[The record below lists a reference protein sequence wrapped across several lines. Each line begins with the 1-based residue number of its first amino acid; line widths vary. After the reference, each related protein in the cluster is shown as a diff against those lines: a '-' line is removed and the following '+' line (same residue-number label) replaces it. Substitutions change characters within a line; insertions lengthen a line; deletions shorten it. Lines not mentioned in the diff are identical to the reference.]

1 MDSRGT
7 LQLVINITLICMV
20 PVSLNNIIDIFTIN
34 TQILSNVTQDNILL
48 HNIDTILNYQIY
60 LKRSNMLYTIYEI
73 HQFSP
78 FQSINDIISISKSA
92 LKKSA
97 LFKT

>member
-7 LQLVINITLICMV
+7 LQLVINITLISMV

-60 LKRSNMLYTIYEI
+60 LKRST
-73 HQFSP
+73 
-78 FQSINDIISISKSA
+78 
-92 LKKSA
+92 LK
-97 LFKT
+97 

>member
-48 HNIDTILNYQIY
+48 HNIDTILN
-60 LKRSNMLYTIYEI
+60 
-73 HQFSP
+73 
-78 FQSINDIISISKSA
+78 
-92 LKKSA
+92 
-97 LFKT
+97 